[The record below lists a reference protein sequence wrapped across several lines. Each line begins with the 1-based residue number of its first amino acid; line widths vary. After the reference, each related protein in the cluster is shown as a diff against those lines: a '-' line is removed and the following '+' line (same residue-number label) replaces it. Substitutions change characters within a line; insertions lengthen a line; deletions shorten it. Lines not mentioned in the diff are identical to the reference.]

1 MEKESSR
8 TARIKAN
15 VRILDLIFNIPVAP
29 SESELDKL
37 KKQRHAADFDNTW
50 MKNRPWHAYVRG
62 SGPNSGMFC
71 TFCQKYDKRPFGR
84 EAWNKVGCKI
94 IRLVGPSAHRH
105 EPTTKI
111 GLATTLFLHL
121 VQCSLFDTKSRRFI
135 NVTFSYEVSMAINT

>member
-50 MKNRPWHAYVRG
+50 MKNRPWHEYVRG

>member
-1 MEKESSR
+1 MEYFFGKRKQQDRQDTSECEDTGSD
-8 TARIKAN
+8 IQVN
-15 VRILDLIFNIPVAP
+15 VPVAP

-50 MKNRPWHAYVRG
+50 MKNRSWLEYVRG

-111 GLATTLFLHL
+111 GLATTLMYMLLSAASFMF
-121 VQCSLFDTKSRRFI
+121 VIVKMWQSL
-135 NVTFSYEVSMAINT
+135 

>member
-1 MEKESSR
+1 MANQKKMECFFGKRKQQDHQDTSECEDTGSD
-8 TARIKAN
+8 IQAN
-15 VRILDLIFNIPVAP
+15 VPVAP

-37 KKQRHAADFDNTW
+37 KKPRHAADFDNTW
-50 MKNRPWHAYVRG
+50 MKNRLWLEYVRG
-62 SGPNSGMFC
+62 SVPNSGMFC

-111 GLATTLFLHL
+111 GLATTL
-121 VQCSLFDTKSRRFI
+121 I
-135 NVTFSYEVSMAINT
+135 YIYI